1 MTRSPVLIFGYG
13 NPSRGDDA
21 LGPELL
27 RLLQE
32 GYEADLCDIVTDFQL
47 QIEHAMDLE
56 GRELALFVDASVAA
70 SPPYEFSRLQ
80 PARDESFTS
89 HALSPA
95 AVLSVLGQI
104 STAPPPA
111 VFLLTIPGYDF
122 ELGRPIT
129 EQAAAHLAQACLF
142 VKKLLSTPD
151 REVWGRYYG
160 R

>member
-1 MTRSPVLIFGYG
+1 MTCSPILIFGYG

-27 RLLQE
+27 RLLEQ
-32 GYEADLCDIVTDFQL
+32 GPEAGLCDMVTDFQL

-80 PARDESFTS
+80 PVRDDSFTT

-122 ELGRPIT
+122 ELGHPIT
-129 EQAAAHLAQACLF
+129 ESAAAHLVQSVAL
-142 VKKLLSTPD
+142 VKRLLSTPD
-151 REVWGRYYG
+151 REVWEGYCGR
-160 R
+160 

>member
-1 MTRSPVLIFGYG
+1 MIRSPVLIFGYG

-27 RLLQE
+27 RLLGQ
-32 GYEADLCDIVTDFQL
+32 GPKVALCDMVTDFQL

-80 PARDESFTS
+80 PVRDESFTT

-122 ELGRPIT
+122 ELGHPIT
-129 EQAAAHLAQACLF
+129 ESAAAHLVQSVAL
-142 VKKLLSTPD
+142 VKRLLSTPD
-151 REVWGRYYG
+151 REVWEGYCGR
-160 R
+160 

>member
-27 RLLQE
+27 RLLEQ
-32 GYEADLCDIVTDFQL
+32 GPEACLCDMVTDFQL
-47 QIEHAMDLE
+47 QIEHAMDLD
-56 GRELALFVDASVAA
+56 GRGLALFVDASVAA

-80 PARDESFTS
+80 PVRDESFTT

-122 ELGRPIT
+122 ELGHPIT
-129 EQAAAHLAQACLF
+129 ESAAAHLAQACAL
-142 VKKLLSTPD
+142 VKRLLSTPD
-151 REVWGRYYG
+151 LGVWEGYCG
-160 R
+160 Q